1 MFLKFSCSG
10 PKYEFAKKWKIH
22 IVKSDWL
29 YDSIEKGYCL
39 EEKQFA
45 LAKDAGEKSEVKTST
60 PEKESGPR
68 GKGLIRVGGIMRK
81 CSGARVI
88 YIGTLTVNLLIQV
101 GKISDISGG
110 I

>member
-45 LAKDAGEKSEVKTST
+45 LSKDAGEKSEVKTST

-68 GKGLIRVGGIMRK
+68 GKGLIRVGGGGYAGEMFQSK
-81 CSGARVI
+81 K
-88 YIGTLTVNLLIQV
+88 
-101 GKISDISGG
+101 KIILGLRL
-110 I
+110 